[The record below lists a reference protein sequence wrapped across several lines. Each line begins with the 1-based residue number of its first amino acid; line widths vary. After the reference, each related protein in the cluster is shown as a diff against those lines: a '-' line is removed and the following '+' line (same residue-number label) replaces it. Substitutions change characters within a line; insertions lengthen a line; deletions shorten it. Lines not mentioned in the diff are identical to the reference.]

1 MFYRKALWRLV
12 MVIAFGIAVYL
23 LDDREIASRF
33 WKLFALLVL
42 AFVKAAYFV
51 YLNIYILRATSGKHF
66 DFIKYLLFFGVSA
79 SMIVLSFGI
88 DYFCLYRI
96 EATSFANIPPD
107 SDVIGQAIAFL
118 YFSLA
123 TFSTAGFGD
132 IYPLVSAGRV
142 LVGLELVLFLITMV
156 LILSNIHPLRESL
169 GNRGSG
175 KEPAPKKKTEHL

>member
-1 MFYRKALWRLV
+1 MFYRKALARLV
-12 MVIAFGIAVYL
+12 MVIVFGIVVFL
-23 LDDREIASRF
+23 LDDREVASRF
-33 WKLFALLVL
+33 WKLFTLLAL

-51 YLNIYILRATSGKHF
+51 WLNIYILRATAGRQF
-66 DFIKYLLFFGVSA
+66 DFIKYLLFFGVSV

-96 EATSFANIPPD
+96 DEASFANIPPAANLL
-107 SDVIGQAIAFL
+107 GQAIAFL

-132 IYPLVSAGRV
+132 IYPLISAGRI
-142 LVGLELVLFLITMV
+142 LVGLELVLFLVTMV

-169 GNRGSG
+169 EKRESRKN
-175 KEPAPKKKTEHL
+175 PPTN